1 MVPKRLIAATAP
13 GLIGSCDIEEILD
26 QKRNVSTVAD
36 CKRSLEVEI
45 PVEEVEKVRQQVAEQ
60 IRQKVRLPGF
70 RPGKAPVNMVESR
83 FENDIRQEVLE
94 KLLPQAFRA
103 RVEKEELKV
112 VGQPNITDLHYH
124 KGEPIRFKADF
135 EVAPAFEIADY
146 RGLPVKYE
154 EPHVSDEELANRLDD
169 MRERKAEFVNL
180 DPRPIEDKDH
190 VVVALKSL
198 SGLAEPIEQDSTI
211 EVGGGDTFASF
222 TEALLGSTPGDV
234 KEAEVV
240 YPEDYGEPRLAGKTV
255 KFSLTPKV
263 IQKKELPALDDEFAR
278 DLGDYQTLEELRD
291 AVRKSIFREK
301 QYAAQQVAKEALI
314 DRLVD
319 ANEFPIPEAYVNRQI
334 ENQLRSQLR
343 QATGR
348 DIDLSKLNL
357 DWDKVKEKQRDAA
370 VRNVKAQLLLEKV
383 SDKESINATKDEV
396 DREVQRIAQQE
407 REPIPVTR
415 ARLDKDGTLGY
426 IASRIQTEK
435 TLDFL
440 FEQAQKQV

>member
-1 MVPKRLIAATAP
+1 M
-13 GLIGSCDIEEILD
+13 
-26 QKRNVSTVAD
+26 
-36 CKRSLEVEI
+36 EVEI
-45 PVEEVEKVRQQVAEQ
+45 PVEEVEKVRQKVAES

-94 KLLPQAFRA
+94 QLLPQAFRA
-103 RVEKEELKV
+103 KVEKEELHV

-135 EVAPAFEIADY
+135 EIAPEFEIADY
-146 RGLPVKYE
+146 HGLPVQYA
-154 EPHVSDEELANRLDD
+154 EPMVSDEDLNNRLEM
-169 MRERKAEFVNL
+169 MRERKAEFVNI

-198 SGLAEPIEQDSTI
+198 EGLAEPIEQDSTI
-211 EVGGGDTFASF
+211 EVGGGDTFPSF
-222 TEALLGSTPGDV
+222 TEALLGANPGDV
-234 KEAEVV
+234 KEADVV

-291 AVRKSIFREK
+291 AVRKSIFNEK
-301 QYAAQQVAKEALI
+301 QHAAQQVAKEALI

-319 ANEFPIPEAYVNRQI
+319 GNDFPIPETYVNRQI
-334 ENQLRSQLR
+334 ENQLSAQLR

-357 DWDKVKEKQRDAA
+357 DWDKVREKQRDTA
-370 VRNVKAQLLLEKV
+370 VRSVKASLLLEKI
-383 SDKESINATKDEV
+383 SAKEGIGATKDEV

-415 ARLDKDGTLGY
+415 AKLDKNGTLGR
-426 IASRIQTEK
+426 IASHIQTEK
-435 TLDFL
+435 TLQFL
-440 FEQAQKQV
+440 FDHAQKQV